1 MPYRIDRRTYAET
14 YGPTTGDRLRL
25 ADTELILEVEKDFT
39 SYGDEVKFGG
49 GKVIRDGMGQAQTS
63 RADGAVD
70 TVITNALILDWW
82 GIVKADIG
90 LRDGR
95 ICAIGKAG
103 NPDIT
108 DGVDIIVGPGT
119 EAIAGEGHIVTAGAI
134 DTHIHFICPQQIE
147 TALASGVTT
156 LLGGGTGPAT
166 GTNAT
171 TCTPGAFHLAR
182 MLQAAEGLPI
192 NIGFFGKGNAS
203 TPVAL
208 EEQIRAGACGLKL
221 HEDWGTTPAAIDC
234 CLTVADQFDV
244 QVCIH
249 SDTLNE
255 AGFVEDTIRAIAG
268 RTIHTFHTEGAGGG
282 HAPDIIR
289 ICGEANVLPSSTNPT
304 RPYTRNTL
312 EEHLDMLMVCHHLDP
327 RIPEDVAFAESRIR
341 RETIAAEDI
350 LHDIGAFSI
359 IASDS
364 QAMGRVG
371 EVIIRTFQ
379 TAHKMKVQR
388 GVLPEDAAGPGGG
401 RNDNTR
407 LKRYIAK
414 VTINPAIAHG
424 LDSQVG
430 SVEVG
435 KLADLVLWKPGFFG
449 VKPELVIKG
458 GSIVWAQM
466 GDANASIPTP
476 GPVHGRPMF
485 ASFGKALAPSCLTFV
500 SQASLEADLPR
511 KLGLS
516 RLCVPVQNT
525 RAIGKASMRNN
536 SALPKVEVDPQT
548 YEVFA
553 DGELLTCE
561 PAEVL
566 PMAQRYF
573 LL

>member
-1 MPYRIDRRTYAET
+1 MPYRISRRAYAET

-25 ADTELILEVEKDFT
+25 ADTELILEVERDFT
-39 SYGDEVKFGG
+39 VYGDEVKFGG

-103 NPDIT
+103 NPDT
-108 DGVDIIVGPGT
+108 QAGVTIVVGPGT
-119 EAIAGEGHIVTAGAI
+119 EAIAGEGHIVTAGSI
-134 DTHIHFICPQQIE
+134 DTHVHFICPQQIE

-171 TCTPGAFHLAR
+171 TCTPGAFHLGR
-182 MLQAAEGLPI
+182 MLQAAEGLPV
-192 NIGFFGKGNAS
+192 NLGFYGKGNAS
-203 TPVAL
+203 TPEAI
-208 EEQIRAGACGLKL
+208 EEQVRAGACGLKL

-234 CLTVADQFDV
+234 CLTVADQLDV

-255 AGFVEDTIRAIAG
+255 AGFVEDTIRAIGG

-304 RPYTRNTL
+304 RPYTVNTL

-350 LHDIGAFSI
+350 LHDLGAFSI

-371 EVIIRTFQ
+371 EVITRTFQ

-388 GVLPEDAAGPGGG
+388 GPLPEDAASGGG

-414 VTINPAIAHG
+414 TTINPAIAHG
-424 LDSQVG
+424 LDSQIG

-485 ASFGKALAPSCLTFV
+485 AAFGSALAPSCLTFV
-500 SQASLEADLPR
+500 SQAALDADLPR
-511 KLGLS
+511 KLGL
-516 RLCVPVQNT
+516 RRPCVPVVNT
-525 RAIGKASMRNN
+525 RGGIGKAAMKNN
-536 SALPKVEVDPQT
+536 IALPKVDVDPQT

-561 PAEVL
+561 PATEL
-566 PMAQRYF
+566 PMAQRYV

>member
-1 MPYRIDRRTYAET
+1 
-14 YGPTTGDRLRL
+14 
-25 ADTELILEVEKDFT
+25 
-39 SYGDEVKFGG
+39 
-49 GKVIRDGMGQAQTS
+49 
-63 RADGAVD
+63 
-70 TVITNALILDWW
+70 
-82 GIVKADIG
+82 
-90 LRDGR
+90 
-95 ICAIGKAG
+95 
-103 NPDIT
+103 
-108 DGVDIIVGPGT
+108 
-119 EAIAGEGHIVTAGAI
+119 
-134 DTHIHFICPQQIE
+134 
-147 TALASGVTT
+147 
-156 LLGGGTGPAT
+156 
-166 GTNAT
+166 
-171 TCTPGAFHLAR
+171 
-182 MLQAAEGLPI
+182 
-192 NIGFFGKGNAS
+192 
-203 TPVAL
+203 
-208 EEQIRAGACGLKL
+208 
-221 HEDWGTTPAAIDC
+221 
-234 CLTVADQFDV
+234 VADRFDV

-249 SDTLNE
+249 TDTLNE
-255 AGFVEDTIRAIAG
+255 AGFVEDTIAAIGG

-289 ICGEANVLPSSTNPT
+289 ICGETNVLPSSTNPT

-350 LHDIGAFSI
+350 LHDLGAFSI

-371 EVIIRTFQ
+371 EVILRTFQ

-388 GVLPEDAAGPGGG
+388 GPLAGDSP

-414 VTINPAIAHG
+414 TTINPAIAHG

-430 SVEVG
+430 SVEEG

-485 ASFGKALAPSCLTFV
+485 AAFGGALVPSCLTFV
-500 SQASLEADLPR
+500 SQASLEEDLPR
-511 KLGLS
+511 RLGL
-516 RLCVPVQNT
+516 RRPCVPVAHT
-525 RAIGKASMRNN
+525 RGIGKQEMRNN
-536 SALPKVEVDPQT
+536 TSLPKVEVDPQT

>member
-1 MPYRIDRRTYAET
+1 MAYQMDRRSYAET

-25 ADTELILEVEKDFT
+25 ADTNLILEVEKDFT

-49 GKVIRDGMGQAQTS
+49 GKVIRDGMGQGQSS
-63 RADGAVD
+63 RAAGAVD

-90 LRDGR
+90 IKDGR

-103 NPDIT
+103 NPDISNNI
-108 DGVDIIVGPGT
+108 DIVIGPGT
-119 EAIAGEGHIVTAGAI
+119 EAIAGEGHILTAGAI

-156 LLGGGTGPAT
+156 MLGGGTGPAT

-182 MLQAAEGLPI
+182 MLQAAEGLPV
-192 NIGFFGKGNAS
+192 NLGFFGKGNAS
-203 TPVAL
+203 TPEAL

-221 HEDWGTTPAAIDC
+221 HEDWGTTPSAIDC
-234 CLTVADQFDV
+234 CLGVADRFDV

-249 SDTLNE
+249 TDTLNE

-282 HAPDIIR
+282 HAPDIIK
-289 ICGEANVLPSSTNPT
+289 ICGQANVLPSSTNPT

-312 EEHLDMLMVCHHLDP
+312 EEHLDMLMVCHHLDAG
-327 RIPEDVAFAESRIR
+327 IPEDVAFAESRIR
-341 RETIAAEDI
+341 RETLAAEDI
-350 LHDIGAFSI
+350 LHDLGAFSI

-371 EVIIRTFQ
+371 EVITRTFQ
-379 TAHKMKVQR
+379 TAHKMKAQR
-388 GVLPEDAAGPGGG
+388 GALPGDSS
-401 RNDNTR
+401 RNDNNR
-407 LKRYIAK
+407 IKRYIAK
-414 VTINPAIAHG
+414 FTINPAIAHG
-424 LDSQVG
+424 INSQVG

-449 VKPELVIKG
+449 VKPELILKA
-458 GSIVWAQM
+458 GSIAWAQM

-485 ASFGKALAPSCLTFV
+485 ATYGRALAPSCFTFM
-500 SQASLEADLPR
+500 SQAALDADLPR
-511 KLGLS
+511 QLGLE
-516 RLCVPVQNT
+516 RPCLPVQHT
-525 RAIGKASMRNN
+525 RDIGKAAMLNNN
-536 SALPKVEVDPQT
+536 SLPNIEVDPET

-553 DGELLTCE
+553 DGELLSCE
-561 PAEVL
+561 PADEL

>member
-1 MPYRIDRRTYAET
+1 MPYRIDRRAYAET

-25 ADTELILEVEKDFT
+25 ADTALILEVEKDFT
-39 SYGDEVKFGG
+39 TYGDEVKFGG
-49 GKVIRDGMGQAQTS
+49 GKVIRDGMGQAQTT

-95 ICAIGKAG
+95 IVAIGKAG

-108 DGVDIIVGPGT
+108 DGVNIVVGPGT

-134 DTHIHFICPQQIE
+134 DTHIHFICPQQVE
-147 TALASGVTT
+147 TALSSGVTT
-156 LLGGGTGPAT
+156 MLGGGTGPAT

-192 NIGFFGKGNAS
+192 NLGFYGKGNAS
-203 TPVAL
+203 TPAAI

-234 CLTVADQFDV
+234 CLTVADRLDV

-249 SDTLNE
+249 TDTLNE
-255 AGFVEDTIRAIAG
+255 AGFVEDTIRAIGG

-289 ICGEANVLPSSTNPT
+289 ICGETNVLPSSTNPT

-312 EEHLDMLMVCHHLDP
+312 EEHLDMLMVCHHLDS

-350 LHDIGAFSI
+350 LHDLGAFSI

-371 EVIIRTFQ
+371 EVITRTFQ
-379 TAHKMKVQR
+379 TAHKMKEQR
-388 GVLPEDAAGPGGG
+388 GPLSEDSE
-401 RNDNTR
+401 RNDNHR

-449 VKPELVIKG
+449 VKPELVLKG

-485 ASFGKALAPSCLTFV
+485 AAFGGALAPSCLTFV
-500 SQASLEADLPR
+500 SQAALDADLPR
-511 KLGLS
+511 SLGL
-516 RLCVPVQNT
+516 RRACVPVVNT
-525 RAIGKASMRNN
+525 RGIGKAAMRNN